1 MKELRF
7 RQVHL
12 DFHTSPLIPGIGAK
26 FDRKQWQEALKKA
39 HVDSI
44 TCFSSCHHGWSY
56 HPTKVGKM
64 HPGLDFNLLR
74 AQMDACHEI
83 NVNVPIYL
91 TGGVNNLA
99 AEIHPEWR
107 EITAQGEL
115 GGWVSSPIRPGFRK
129 LCFNT
134 PYLDY
139 LCCMIEEAVRLFP
152 DADGVFI
159 DIISQSPCCCNWCM
173 ADMAKEGYDP
183 ENPDDRARFA
193 KRTLMKYYRRVTAAA
208 RSLNPEILRYVRN
221 TLIISVMKIVL
232 LFPLPV
238 ILAVMVSEIRNKH
251 FSKLVQGLV
260 FLPHFL
266 SWVVIVG
273 IFNNIFGLYGPVNN
287 LAAALGGEPI
297 YYMGE
302 PGWFRWLVVI
312 LSGWKEIGYSSIV
325 YIAAITAIDPALYEA
340 AKMDGA
346 TKMQQIWHITIPA
359 IMPTIMVMLIIRI
372 GYLMEAGFEQVYAM
386 LNSLTRETGEIIGT
400 YVYRLGLGSGSRD
413 YGLST
418 AVGLVNG
425 VISLVL
431 IISANRI
438 SKKRMGTGIW

>member
-1 MKELRF
+1 MAELTKTKRGAPKVLKPKRSSF
-7 RQVHL
+7 SSRLKRHR
-12 DFHTSPLIPGIGAK
+12 SLIPFVIPAVVFALIFSYLPMAGVVIAFKDDPNFGRYPV
-26 FDRKQWQEALKKA
+26 FEALNR
-39 HVDSI
+39 SEWTLENFRI
-44 TCFSSCHHGWSY
+44 LFS
-56 HPTKVGKM
+56 
-64 HPGLDFNLLR
+64 D
-74 AQMDACHEI
+74 
-83 NVNVPIYL
+83 
-91 TGGVNNLA
+91 
-99 AEIHPEWR
+99 
-107 EITAQGEL
+107 
-115 GGWVSSPIRPGFRK
+115 
-129 LCFNT
+129 
-134 PYLDY
+134 
-139 LCCMIEEAVRLFP
+139 
-152 DADGVFI
+152 
-159 DIISQSPCCCNWCM
+159 
-173 ADMAKEGYDP
+173 
-183 ENPDDRARFA
+183 
-193 KRTLMKYYRRVTAAA
+193 
-208 RSLNPEILRYVRN
+208 PEILRYVRN